1 MIVNVSAARETAR
14 ARLLR
19 FPPMSL
25 QSHYSPVAQ
34 AMEQNPLRPS
44 WTMQRP
50 GLISLAYGFPD
61 SQSFPY
67 DELAEAT
74 AGLMAAHNAEALQ
87 YGPVSGPEP
96 LRSFLADWVGTT
108 EGLDVGPDNI
118 MITSGASQGIAL
130 AARLLV
136 PPGGTV
142 IVESPTF
149 IGALW
154 FFRGLGINVV
164 GVDTDNLGIV
174 PSALRETVTQQR
186 QAGAHVSLVYT
197 MPTVHNPVGF
207 NAPVERRREL
217 AEVGEELDLVF
228 LEDDAYGDLIF
239 DGDRPPA
246 LYAIAGRERVIKLGT
261 LSKLVAGGMRLG
273 WAVAEPDD
281 ISRMCGLKADSATG
295 PFAAWV
301 TGAYLQSGALARRL
315 PTLLD
320 LYRTRRDVMLEELA
334 PLSDVGCDWI
344 TPVGGFFIWL
354 ELPEGADSEAI
365 RERAEEK
372 AASPTWPATTASPT
386 AKTAATSASPTAT
399 SPKTNSAKAPAASS
413 KPSAPNSRLPVRS
426 SASLSLSLTETSA

>member
-1 MIVNVSAARETAR
+1 
-14 ARLLR
+14 
-19 FPPMSL
+19 MSL
-25 QSHYSPVAQ
+25 QAHYSPVAQ

-96 LRSFLADWVGTT
+96 LRSFLADWANTT

-164 GVDTDNLGIV
+164 GVDTDHLGIV
-174 PSALRETVTQQR
+174 PSALRDTITRQR
-186 QAGAHVSLVYT
+186 QAGA
-197 MPTVHNPVGF
+197 
-207 NAPVERRREL
+207 
-217 AEVGEELDLVF
+217 VF
-228 LEDDAYGDLIF
+228 
-239 DGDRPPA
+239 P
-246 LYAIAGRERVIKLGT
+246 
-261 LSKLVAGGMRLG
+261 
-273 WAVAEPDD
+273 
-281 ISRMCGLKADSATG
+281 GLHHAH
-295 PFAAWV
+295 
-301 TGAYLQSGALARRL
+301 
-315 PTLLD
+315 
-320 LYRTRRDVMLEELA
+320 
-334 PLSDVGCDWI
+334 
-344 TPVGGFFIWL
+344 
-354 ELPEGADSEAI
+354 
-365 RERAEEK
+365 RA
-372 AASPTWPATTASPT
+372 
-386 AKTAATSASPTAT
+386 
-399 SPKTNSAKAPAASS
+399 
-413 KPSAPNSRLPVRS
+413 
-426 SASLSLSLTETSA
+426 

>member
-1 MIVNVSAARETAR
+1 MNLEA
-14 ARLLR
+14 
-19 FPPMSL
+19 
-25 QSHYSPVAQ
+25 HYSPIAQ

-44 WTMQRP
+44 WAMQRP
-50 GLISLAYGFPD
+50 GVISLAYGFPD

-67 DELAEAT
+67 EELAEAT
-74 AGLMAAHNAEALQ
+74 AGLMTAHNAEALQ

-96 LRSFLADWVGTT
+96 LRTFLADWVATT

-174 PSALRETVTQQR
+174 PSALRETVIHQR
-186 QAGAHVSLVYT
+186 RAGAQVSLVYT

-239 DGDRPPA
+239 DGDRPP
-246 LYAIAGRERVIKLGT
+246 
-261 LSKLVAGGMRLG
+261 
-273 WAVAEPDD
+273 
-281 ISRMCGLKADSATG
+281 
-295 PFAAWV
+295 
-301 TGAYLQSGALARRL
+301 GALCHCR
-315 PTLLD
+315 P
-320 LYRTRRDVMLEELA
+320 
-334 PLSDVGCDWI
+334 
-344 TPVGGFFIWL
+344 
-354 ELPEGADSEAI
+354 
-365 RERAEEK
+365 
-372 AASPTWPATTASPT
+372 
-386 AKTAATSASPTAT
+386 
-399 SPKTNSAKAPAASS
+399 
-413 KPSAPNSRLPVRS
+413 
-426 SASLSLSLTETSA
+426 

>member
-1 MIVNVSAARETAR
+1 
-14 ARLLR
+14 
-19 FPPMSL
+19 MSL
-25 QSHYSPVAQ
+25 EAHYSPVAQ

-67 DELAEAT
+67 EELAEAT

-96 LRSFLADWVGTT
+96 LRRFLADWACTT

-154 FFRGLGINVV
+154 FFRGLGINTV
-164 GVDTDNLGIV
+164 GVDTDDLGIV

-246 LYAIAGRERVIKLGT
+246 LYSIAGRERVIKLGT

-273 WAVAEPDD
+273 WAIAEPDD

-301 TGAYLQSGALARRL
+301 TSAYLQSGALARRL
-315 PTLLD
+315 PSLLD
-320 LYRTRRDVMLEELA
+320 LYRTRRDAMLEELA
-334 PLSDVGCDWI
+334 PLREIGCDWI
-344 TPVGGFFIWL
+344 TPAGGFFIWL

-365 RERAEEK
+365 RERAEENGVTYL
-372 AASPTWPATTASPT
+372 AGHHCFADGQNRRYIRLAYSYIPEDQLRQGTRRLVQTLRTELP
-386 AKTAATSASPTAT
+386 
-399 SPKTNSAKAPAASS
+399 
-413 KPSAPNSRLPVRS
+413 PSGSI
-426 SASLSLSLTETSA
+426 

>member
-1 MIVNVSAARETAR
+1 
-14 ARLLR
+14 
-19 FPPMSL
+19 MSL
-25 QSHYSPVAQ
+25 KSHYSPVAQ

-61 SQSFPY
+61 SASFPY
-67 DELAEAT
+67 DELAETT
-74 AGLMAAHNAEALQ
+74 AALMADHNAEALQ

-96 LRSFLADWVGTT
+96 LRSFLAGWVGAT

-154 FFRGLGINVV
+154 FFRGLGINVL
-164 GVDTDNLGIV
+164 GVDTDELGIV
-174 PSALRETVTQQR
+174 PSALRETVTRQR
-186 QAGAHVSLVYT
+186 QAGTRVSLVYT

-207 NAPVERRREL
+207 NAPVERRRQL
-217 AEVGEELDLVF
+217 AELGEELDLVF

-239 DGDRPPA
+239 EGERPPA

-273 WAVAEPDD
+273 WAIAEPDD
-281 ISRMCGLKADSATG
+281 ISRMCGLKADSATS

-315 PTLLD
+315 PSLLD
-320 LYRTRRDVMLEELA
+320 LYRKRRDAMLEELA
-334 PLSDVGCDWI
+334 PLRDLGCDWI

-365 RERAEEK
+365 RERAEENGVTYL
-372 AASPTWPATTASPT
+372 AGHHCFADDHNRRCIRLAYSYIPEDQLREGTRRLVQTLLVELSPSGWLGVLPT
-386 AKTAATSASPTAT
+386 
-399 SPKTNSAKAPAASS
+399 
-413 KPSAPNSRLPVRS
+413 
-426 SASLSLSLTETSA
+426 

>member
-1 MIVNVSAARETAR
+1 
-14 ARLLR
+14 
-19 FPPMSL
+19 MSL
-25 QSHYSPVAQ
+25 QAHYSPVAQ

-96 LRSFLADWVGTT
+96 LRRFLADWACTT

-154 FFRGLGINVV
+154 FFRGLGINTV
-164 GVDTDNLGIV
+164 GVDTDDLGIV
-174 PSALRETVTQQR
+174 PSSLRETVTHQR
-186 QAGAHVSLVYT
+186 RAGAQVSLVYT

-273 WAVAEPDD
+273 WAIAEPDD

-315 PTLLD
+315 PTL
-320 LYRTRRDVMLEELA
+320 A
-334 PLSDVGCDWI
+334 
-344 TPVGGFFIWL
+344 
-354 ELPEGADSEAI
+354 
-365 RERAEEK
+365 
-372 AASPTWPATTASPT
+372 
-386 AKTAATSASPTAT
+386 
-399 SPKTNSAKAPAASS
+399 
-413 KPSAPNSRLPVRS
+413 
-426 SASLSLSLTETSA
+426 